1 MIVLKWYFER
11 LPRFTYSY
19 YSLLKTNLYSLNT
32 DDTTISTISI
42 GIRTH
47 VHTLKYTLHSELM
60 QASTSVYQSIQ
71 SLFWWLLPWYQRP
84 LISYLFWI
92 NWPFDVDSKE
102 EFSMADINCLSS
114 KPKLQPMT
122 SLDHRSKRGFGTTL
136 MGFLDAMLWIC
147 DCWAGEMMQIF
158 LGAKGF
164 SQYECGICVS
174 PWCRT
179 MVTMCIVG
187 C

>member
-1 MIVLKWYFER
+1 MIVLKRYFER
-11 LPRFTYSY
+11 LSRFTYSY

-47 VHTLKYTLHSELM
+47 IHTLKYTLHSELM

-102 EFSMADINCLSS
+102 EFSMAVYHQSLNCNLWSHWTTGVKGVLAPLWWVSWMLCCEFVIVEQVKWCKFFWELRVSLSMS
-114 KPKLQPMT
+114 VGSVYLH
-122 SLDHRSKRGFGTTL
+122 D
-136 MGFLDAMLWIC
+136 
-147 DCWAGEMMQIF
+147 
-158 LGAKGF
+158 
-164 SQYECGICVS
+164 VV
-174 PWCRT
+174 PW
-179 MVTMCIVG
+179 
-187 C
+187 